1 MSYCVN
7 CGVELGAGAGR
18 CPLCHTPV
26 QNPHAVPDKDA
37 QPFFPTRHEGVE
49 PVSRRMAG
57 LLLSSMLASVALCC
71 GILNLLFYRELW
83 WSFFPGGAAV
93 MLWVWFAMPLLFR
106 RLSAWCRLTLDTL
119 AIGVYV
125 LLIALAVHG
134 LDWYLRLAVPMLLC
148 AVCVC
153 PTVIWVVRYHRLSI
167 LSSAILVLLTAGFL
181 AAAVELFCDL
191 YLRGVWRP
199 GWSLIV
205 LISCVGLCIPLI
217 VIRRVPYLREEA
229 RRRFHV

>member
-7 CGVELGAGAGR
+7 CGVELGAGVGK
-18 CPLCHTPV
+18 CPLCSTPV
-26 QNPHAVPDKDA
+26 LNPRAPIDRDA
-37 QPFFPTRHEGVE
+37 PPFFPTRHEEVE

-57 LLLSSMLASVALCC
+57 LLLSAMFASVTVCC
-71 GILNLLFYRELW
+71 GVLNLIFYRELW

-93 MLWVWFAMPLLFR
+93 MFWVWFAVPLLFR
-106 RLSAWCRLTLDTL
+106 KINAWYRLTLDTL

-134 LDWYLRLAVPMLLC
+134 LDWYLHLAVPILLC

-153 PTVIWVVRYHRLSI
+153 PTVIWVVKYRRLSI
-167 LSSAILVLLTAGFL
+167 LSSAILVLLSAGFL
-181 AAAVELFCDL
+181 AVAVELICDL
-191 YLRGVWRP
+191 YLHDAWLP

-217 VIRRVPYLREEA
+217 VIRRVPSLREEA
-229 RRRFHV
+229 RRRFHI